1 VSQLNGNQFFPFLG
15 AFNLVAD
22 TDTKL
27 SHDRYEVY
35 VNGDFIGYKT
45 LLTQSEALDDIHF
58 FLHEHGF
65 QQFQAHQEGDHYEIE
80 TDASSDKLK
89 QTLQFY
95 LQNR

>member
-1 VSQLNGNQFFPFLG
+1 MDGNQFFPFFG
-15 AFNLVAD
+15 AFNLVTE

-27 SHDRYEVY
+27 NHDRYEVY

-45 LLTQSEALDDIHF
+45 LLTQSEELDDINF

-65 QQFQAHQEGDHYEIE
+65 NQFQTQEDGDHYNIE
-80 TDASSDKLK
+80 TDSSSDNLK
-89 QTLQFY
+89 QALHVY